1 MVRVFGCLA
10 VALLATLPLRA
21 GELDAEYTRSI
32 APASVAAPATP
43 DLTLANWSPA
53 ELDAENPTQACGWRR
68 GFGFGFSRGGWGGGG
83 WGWGG
88 GWGGGGWGWGGGWG
102 PTWGTTTLIGY
113 RSIGLGWGG
122 GYGCWW

>member
-1 MVRVFGCLA
+1 MARVLGFLA

-21 GELDAEYTRSI
+21 GELDAEFTPSA
-32 APASVAAPATP
+32 APVTVVAPATP
-43 DLTLANWSPA
+43 DPAFNGWFPA

-68 GFGFGFSRGGWGGGG
+68 GFGFGFSRV
-83 WGWGG
+83 
-88 GWGGGGWGWGGGWG
+88 GWGGGWG
-102 PTWGTTTLIGY
+102 PGWGTTTLIGY